1 MRGMVVAVVEILVL
15 ECRGTCTVDGAMF
28 VPTGG
33 TCGSTVLFNMAALS
47 SIGCEIY
54 GLLALLFCYGC
65 GVDAGGILRSMYAE
79 RPNAQF
85 VFGI

>member
-65 GVDAGGILRSMYAE
+65 GVDAGK
-79 RPNAQF
+79 
-85 VFGI
+85 